1 MVTLYWLSKSISPV
15 MNSVATFTD
24 AILKVIS
31 VTIPC
36 EWDKDG
42 KPIKFR

>member
-1 MVTLYWLSKSISPV
+1 MITLFWLSKSISPV
-15 MNSVATFTD
+15 MNSVSTFTD
-24 AILKVIS
+24 SILKVIS
-31 VTIPC
+31 ASIPC